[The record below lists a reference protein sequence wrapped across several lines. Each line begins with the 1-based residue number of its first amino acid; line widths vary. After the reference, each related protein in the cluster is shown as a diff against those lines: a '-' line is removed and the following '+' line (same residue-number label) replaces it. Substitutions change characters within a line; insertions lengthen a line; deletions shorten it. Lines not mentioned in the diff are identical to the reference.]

1 MCNGSLISFLAIDE
15 IPAEKLR
22 FITVFVLKNKVILIA
37 KQQFLILIFRRAV
50 IVWTEDFL

>member
-1 MCNGSLISFLAIDE
+1 MCNGSIISFLAINE

-22 FITVFVLKNKVILIA
+22 FITVFVLKNKVVLIA
-37 KQQFLILIFRRAV
+37 KQQFLIFIFRRAV